1 MTHSDQFIR
10 KLQSYCGL
18 EALVCRN
25 ATFRYDDVDRRLGEW
40 QEILQAKEVKSGAV
54 VGIKADYS
62 LRSISL
68 LLALLAQRCIA
79 AMVPQVADTDD
90 AYVQDGQLEAL
101 VRFSGEGEWTWQ
113 SYPKP
118 ADHSL
123 ILRLRESATPG
134 FIVFSSGST
143 GRPKAILHSLER
155 FLLKYD
161 KPGKRMRTI
170 AFLLYDHI
178 AGIDTLFYTL
188 SSGGV
193 LIAPDR
199 RDPRSICRLI
209 ESCRAEVLPTS
220 PTFLNLLSI
229 SGEYADFDLSSLKIV
244 TYGSEP
250 MNQSTLDRVQRVF
263 SSAQIL
269 QKYGTSEFGSPRS
282 RSRGRDS
289 LWLEFDADG
298 MQTRV
303 INGMLQV
310 KSDTAML
317 GYLNAPSP
325 FDEEGWYRTGDIVE
339 CEGDWVHI
347 RGRECEIIN
356 VGGEKV
362 YPQEVEAVILELE
375 FVKDAIVRGKSN
387 PITGQI
393 VTAEINVR
401 RSIDEQVAWREVRKH
416 CRARLA
422 PHKVPVRVMLSEE
435 ALTTDR
441 QKKIRHERP
450 K

>member
-1 MTHSDQFIR
+1 
-10 KLQSYCGL
+10 
-18 EALVCRN
+18 
-25 ATFRYDDVDRRLGEW
+25 
-40 QEILQAKEVKSGAV
+40 
-54 VGIKADYS
+54 
-62 LRSISL
+62 
-68 LLALLAQRCIA
+68 
-79 AMVPQVADTDD
+79 
-90 AYVQDGQLEAL
+90 
-101 VRFSGEGEWTWQ
+101 
-113 SYPKP
+113 
-118 ADHSL
+118 
-123 ILRLRESATPG
+123 
-134 FIVFSSGST
+134 
-143 GRPKAILHSLER
+143 LER